1 MGSMVLQVFDTLE
14 HGQSYREY
22 CTQVARLL
30 LCCEQTT
37 APVLRELPHRVHTA
51 DVAHVN
57 GATDVQV
64 LKQPLADLVTLDLKR
79 ISGKG
84 IISGASFRVPSL
96 ADATIR
102 FGSTPVEQAS
112 QVWTDSSQQQLLIC
126 PIVSILSAIQQ
137 GLTSPRTMLEQV
149 YLALRCINSP
159 EEQQGRD
166 KLCPLRSD
174 DRIGSHCRPQRQPRC
189 GTRRLHWSSS
199 LKRCARETMQ
209 PTGWSKPERCTFA
222 KDLA

>member
-84 IISGASFRVPSL
+84 NHLRRQFQGAQP
-96 ADATIR
+96 
-102 FGSTPVEQAS
+102 
-112 QVWTDSSQQQLLIC
+112 
-126 PIVSILSAIQQ
+126 
-137 GLTSPRTMLEQV
+137 
-149 YLALRCINSP
+149 
-159 EEQQGRD
+159 GRRNH
-166 KLCPLRSD
+166 PLWQ
-174 DRIGSHCRPQRQPRC
+174 H
-189 GTRRLHWSSS
+189 TRGAGKSS
-199 LKRCARETMQ
+199 L
-209 PTGWSKPERCTFA
+209 
-222 KDLA
+222 D